1 MLFIVIVSNFS
12 VNDLRVTPYE
22 MWFSLLVPV
31 SKFRWILFPTFRN
44 HGEFFYMS
52 ADIRLSSL
60 LVYWFFVFWKIYF
73 FYWNKKQ
80 NLKII
85 NKIHL
90 GLFWNYLHSFAVK
103 KMFLWEIMLT
113 LTSLW
118 ESWHCCKILLTLNV
132 SIIIN
137 RF

>member
-103 KMFLWEIMLT
+103 KMFL
-113 LTSLW
+113 
-118 ESWHCCKILLTLNV
+118 
-132 SIIIN
+132 
-137 RF
+137 

>member
-73 FYWNKKQ
+73 FYCQENVFIGNNAHTYKFVG
-80 NLKII
+80 I
-85 NKIHL
+85 
-90 GLFWNYLHSFAVK
+90 
-103 KMFLWEIMLT
+103 LT
-113 LTSLW
+113 LLQ
-118 ESWHCCKILLTLNV
+118 N
-132 SIIIN
+132 IIDTKCFN
-137 RF
+137 YY

>member
-73 FYWNKKQ
+73 FLLKQEVELKNHKQ
-80 NLKII
+80 NPFGIVLK
-85 NKIHL
+85 
-90 GLFWNYLHSFAVK
+90 LFTQFCCQENVFIGNNAHTYKFVG
-103 KMFLWEIMLT
+103 ILT
-113 LTSLW
+113 LLQ
-118 ESWHCCKILLTLNV
+118 N
-132 SIIIN
+132 IIDTKCFN
-137 RF
+137 YY